1 MGELLSGQ
9 SELVLDRAS
18 AGHLAQVMRA
28 TAIEMDALR
37 SVPAGMR
44 RAVLGLANALRA
56 AVDPSSAAAR
66 HMLRLDDLDAHAAAS
81 QSGQS
86 TIHRS

>member
-18 AGHLAQVMRA
+18 AGQLAQVMRA

-44 RAVLGLANALRA
+44 GR
-56 AVDPSSAAAR
+56 
-66 HMLRLDDLDAHAAAS
+66 
-81 QSGQS
+81 
-86 TIHRS
+86 